1 MGCNLCT
8 LQKREEHYKLLYEI
22 AQVNGL
28 AKVEH
33 DEAVVEAIRRDPIVV
48 QVLRRTPTRAAA
60 AVVQNGTSS
69 PQDVCVVDVCTQT
82 DITFEHIMALAKLRP
97 ATPPVP
103 DICPFLLSDSCH
115 SIHTMEHEFYE
126 CPEYLSNTT
135 ADVERIV
142 EYEYEEVELCRQN
155 SQEKL
160 GLTLCY
166 RTDDEEDTGIYVSQV
181 EPNSI
186 AAKDGRIKEGDRILQ
201 INGCEVQDREK
212 AVALLSSEEARS
224 ITLLVT
230 RPEIQLD
237 EEAGW
242 LDDEQQELMEEIL
255 EERRK
260 QKEHGFDRGDEN
272 QAEEGMTTDTATCS
286 SNNQDSGF
294 GRSTDSPEHQP
305 LLAKLQRRSP
315 AHCLRERWRAEHPHT
330 KRGAVVPRENQSTRT
345 LSTGQ
350 GHEGVGSVRNSGGG
364 ILGLENRFQQLLE
377 LKCQIRNGGE
387 CGVYSIRHS
396 IECSLTEQGGEDA
409 DCVDDI
415 GGGVEQELRM
425 LNEELRSIELECQSI
440 MQAHQLRQ
448 SHQQEH
454 SQPSPCSPG
463 RSTKDGH
470 KRHSRLADI
479 HEHPER
485 LEADKMREKDSSS
498 AYNTAESARSTP
510 LGMER
515 SPDHSLQRHI
525 SITNQKNLRLASSTP
540 SSPIPIPKPQGTSSR
555 SRQADPGPVIS
566 SSPDQ
571 SNPSRSESDPAL
583 PADDERCE
591 KKGRT
596 RESRRGLPYASSYHT
611 TPYHGQGGSKQLQ
624 SYMQLLQ
631 QHSSVEYSQ
640 SQLSLLSVCRD
651 PVHRNGRPGEPRLE
665 WKVKVRA
672 DGTRY
677 VARRPARDRILRERA
692 LRIRE
697 ERSGGMT
704 TDDDAMSEMK
714 MGRYWSK
721 EERKQHLARAREQRK
736 RREFMQKSRLE
747 CLKEG
752 PLSGAEGRK
761 EINILE
767 LSHKKM
773 MKKRNKK
780 ILDNWMT
787 IQELMSHGARVPEG
801 SKVHN
806 AFLSVTTV

>member
-1 MGCNLCT
+1 IYCNYLTCCPFS
-8 LQKREEHYKLLYEI
+8 
-22 AQVNGL
+22 QVN
-28 AKVEH
+28 ARDFSKVGHE
-33 DEAVVEAIRRDPIVV
+33 ETVVESIRREPIVV
-48 QVLRRTPTRAAA
+48 QVLRHTPNRAAA
-60 AVVQNGTSS
+60 AVAHNHSS
-69 PQDVCVVDVCTQT
+69 TPKDVCVADVCTQT

-97 ATPPVP
+97 ATPPINDLKHNCLFHFCLP
-103 DICPFLLSDSCH
+103 SCH

-126 CPEYLSNTT
+126 CPEYLSNTP
-135 ADVERIV
+135 AEVERTE

-166 RTDDEEDTGIYVSQV
+166 RTDDEEETGIYVSQV

-186 AAKDGRIKEGDRILQ
+186 AARDGGIKEGDRILQ

-212 AVALLSSEEARS
+212 AVALLSSKEARS
-224 ITLLVT
+224 FILLVT
-230 RPEIQLD
+230 RPEIQVNAKTPTWAQCPILTTHVMSNNSCLVSAFFFVSNCLQGY
-237 EEAGW
+237 EE
-242 LDDEQQELMEEIL
+242 E
-255 EERRK
+255 
-260 QKEHGFDRGDEN
+260 
-272 QAEEGMTTDTATCS
+272 MTTDTATCS
-286 SNNQDSGF
+286 SNNQDKDSGF
-294 GRSTDSPEHQP
+294 GHSTESPEHQP
-305 LLAKLQRRSP
+305 LLARLHKRSP
-315 AHCLRERWRAEHPHT
+315 AHCLRDRWRAEHPQT
-330 KRGAVVPRENQSTRT
+330 RRGNTLPQDTQGQRT
-345 LSTGQ
+345 LSKSQ
-350 GHEGVGSVRNSGGG
+350 GNEGVVSIHNGGGG

-396 IECSLTEQGGEDA
+396 IECSLTEQGG
-409 DCVDDI
+409 VDGVEMGGI
-415 GGGVEQELRM
+415 GEGNGVEQELRM

-440 MQAHQLRQ
+440 MQAHQLRKT
-448 SHQQEH
+448 HQQEH
-454 SQPSPCSPG
+454 SQSSSSPG
-463 RSTKDGH
+463 RSLKDGL
-470 KRHSRLADI
+470 KRHGRLADI
-479 HEHPER
+479 HEYPER
-485 LEADKMREKDSSS
+485 TDNDKIREKDSSS

-510 LGMER
+510 LGIER
-515 SPDHSLQRHI
+515 SPDHSLQRHV
-525 SITNQKNLRLASSTP
+525 SITNQKNLRLASSIS
-540 SSPIPIPKPQGTSSR
+540 SSPIPIPKPQ
-555 SRQADPGPVIS
+555 
-566 SSPDQ
+566 
-571 SNPSRSESDPAL
+571 DPAL

-596 RESRRGLPYASSYHT
+596 RDSRRGIPYGSPYQT
-611 TPYHGQGGSKQLQ
+611 TPYQGQGGS
-624 SYMQLLQ
+624 
-631 QHSSVEYSQ
+631 
-640 SQLSLLSVCRD
+640 SQLSLVSVCHD
-651 PVHRNGRPGEPRLE
+651 PMQRSGRPGEPRLE

-747 CLKEG
+747 CLREG
-752 PLSGAEGRK
+752 SASGAEGRK

-767 LSHKKM
+767 LSQKKM

>member
-1 MGCNLCT
+1 
-8 LQKREEHYKLLYEI
+8 
-22 AQVNGL
+22 
-28 AKVEH
+28 
-33 DEAVVEAIRRDPIVV
+33 
-48 QVLRRTPTRAAA
+48 
-60 AVVQNGTSS
+60 
-69 PQDVCVVDVCTQT
+69 
-82 DITFEHIMALAKLRP
+82 MALAKLRP

-115 SIHTMEHEFYE
+115 SIHTMEHEYYE
-126 CPEYLSNTT
+126 CPEYLSNTP
-135 ADVERIV
+135 ADVERTE
-142 EYEYEEVELCRQN
+142 EYEFEEVELCRQN

-166 RTDDEEDTGIYVSQV
+166 RTDDEEDTAIYVSQV

-186 AAKDGRIKEGDRILQ
+186 AARDGRIKEGDRILQ

-224 ITLLVT
+224 IILLVT
-230 RPEIQLD
+230 RPEIQLE
-237 EEAGW
+237 EEAW
-242 LDDEQQELMEEIL
+242 LDEEQQELVEKLKMEIL

-260 QKEHGFDRGDEN
+260 QKEHDFNGADEH
-272 QAEEGMTTDTATCS
+272 QAEEHMTRDTATCS

-305 LLAKLQRRSP
+305 LLARLHRRSP
-315 AHCLRERWRAEHPHT
+315 AHCLRDRWRAEHPHT
-330 KRGAVVPRENQSTRT
+330 KQGTAVPRDSQSQRT
-345 LSTGQ
+345 MSKSQ
-350 GHEGVGSVRNSGGG
+350 GHEGVLSIRNSGGG
-364 ILGLENRFQQLLE
+364 IIGLEKCFQQLLE

-396 IECSLTEQGGEDA
+396 IECSLTEPGGEEGDGADA
-409 DCVDDI
+409 V
-415 GGGVEQELRM
+415 GGGGGMEQELRM

-448 SHQQEH
+448 THQLDPSLQ
-454 SQPSPCSPG
+454 SPCSPG
-463 RSTKDGH
+463 RSPKEGH
-470 KRHSRLADI
+470 KRHGRLADI

-485 LEADKMREKDSSS
+485 SDSDKIREKDSSS

-510 LGMER
+510 LGMEG
-515 SPDHSLQRHI
+515 SPDHSLQRRI
-525 SITNQKNLRLASSTP
+525 SITNQKNLRLVSSTP
-540 SSPIPIPKPQGTSSR
+540 SSPIPIPKLQGASSH
-555 SRQADPGPVIS
+555 SRPADPGPVIS

-571 SNPSRSESDPAL
+571 SNQSRSESDPAL

-591 KKGRT
+591 KKGRA
-596 RESRRGLPYASSYHT
+596 RDSRRGLPYGSSYQT
-611 TPYHGQGGSKQLQ
+611 THYQGQGGSRQLQ

-631 QHSSVEYSQ
+631 QHSSLEYSQ
-640 SQLSLLSVCRD
+640 SQLSLLSVCQD
-651 PVHRNGRPGEPRLE
+651 PLHRSGRPGEPRLE

-752 PLSGAEGRK
+752 TASGAEGRK
-761 EINILE
+761 EVNILE

-806 AFLSVTTV
+806 TFLSVTTV

>member
-1 MGCNLCT
+1 
-8 LQKREEHYKLLYEI
+8 
-22 AQVNGL
+22 
-28 AKVEH
+28 
-33 DEAVVEAIRRDPIVV
+33 
-48 QVLRRTPTRAAA
+48 
-60 AVVQNGTSS
+60 
-69 PQDVCVVDVCTQT
+69 
-82 DITFEHIMALAKLRP
+82 
-97 ATPPVP
+97 
-103 DICPFLLSDSCH
+103 
-115 SIHTMEHEFYE
+115 
-126 CPEYLSNTT
+126 
-135 ADVERIV
+135 
-142 EYEYEEVELCRQN
+142 
-155 SQEKL
+155 
-160 GLTLCY
+160 
-166 RTDDEEDTGIYVSQV
+166 
-181 EPNSI
+181 
-186 AAKDGRIKEGDRILQ
+186 
-201 INGCEVQDREK
+201 
-212 AVALLSSEEARS
+212 
-224 ITLLVT
+224 
-230 RPEIQLD
+230 
-237 EEAGW
+237 
-242 LDDEQQELMEEIL
+242 
-255 EERRK
+255 
-260 QKEHGFDRGDEN
+260 
-272 QAEEGMTTDTATCS
+272 MTTDTATCS

-396 IECSLTEQGGEDA
+396 IECSLTEQGGEDG

-596 RESRRGLPYASSYHT
+596 KESRRGLPYAPSYHT

-624 SYMQLLQ
+624 
-631 QHSSVEYSQ
+631 V
-640 SQLSLLSVCRD
+640 
-651 PVHRNGRPGEPRLE
+651 
-665 WKVKVRA
+665 
-672 DGTRY
+672 
-677 VARRPARDRILRERA
+677 
-692 LRIRE
+692 
-697 ERSGGMT
+697 
-704 TDDDAMSEMK
+704 
-714 MGRYWSK
+714 
-721 EERKQHLARAREQRK
+721 
-736 RREFMQKSRLE
+736 
-747 CLKEG
+747 
-752 PLSGAEGRK
+752 
-761 EINILE
+761 
-767 LSHKKM
+767 
-773 MKKRNKK
+773 
-780 ILDNWMT
+780 
-787 IQELMSHGARVPEG
+787 
-801 SKVHN
+801 
-806 AFLSVTTV
+806 

>member
-1 MGCNLCT
+1 M
-8 LQKREEHYKLLYEI
+8 
-22 AQVNGL
+22 A
-28 AKVEH
+28 
-33 DEAVVEAIRRDPIVV
+33 
-48 QVLRRTPTRAAA
+48 
-60 AVVQNGTSS
+60 
-69 PQDVCVVDVCTQT
+69 DVCVVDVCTQT

-142 EYEYEEVELCRQN
+142 EYEYEVQSCIIFSVITLKSMCYIFSNQPP
-155 SQEKL
+155 L
-160 GLTLCY
+160 GTSSSHL
-166 RTDDEEDTGIYVSQV
+166 V

-230 RPEIQLD
+230 RPEIQ
-237 EEAGW
+237 EAGW

-260 QKEHGFDRGDEN
+260 QKEHGFDRGDEVRWYN

-305 LLAKLQRRSP
+305 LL
-315 AHCLRERWRAEHPHT
+315 
-330 KRGAVVPRENQSTRT
+330 STRT

-396 IECSLTEQGGEDA
+396 IECN
-409 DCVDDI
+409 DI

-571 SNPSRSESDPAL
+571 THMKNTSLLTLFSL
-583 PADDERCE
+583 
-591 KKGRT
+591 
-596 RESRRGLPYASSYHT
+596 
-611 TPYHGQGGSKQLQ
+611 LQ